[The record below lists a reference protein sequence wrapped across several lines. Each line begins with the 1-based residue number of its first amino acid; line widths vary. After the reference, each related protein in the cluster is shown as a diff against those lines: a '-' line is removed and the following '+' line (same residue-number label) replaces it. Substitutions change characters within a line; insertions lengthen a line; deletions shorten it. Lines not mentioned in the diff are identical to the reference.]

1 MNSSNRRP
9 LLRRWPLLGLVAFT
23 TVFPAVLALTLSG
36 DDPARAQDAGSK
48 PPGQPAGLQIAT
60 ERGSLDVSLEW
71 DDVGRP

>member
-9 LLRRWPLLGLVAFT
+9 LLRRWPLLGLVAFA
-23 TVFPAVLALTLSG
+23 TVFTAVLTLSG
-36 DDPARAQDAGSK
+36 DDPARAQDDGSK